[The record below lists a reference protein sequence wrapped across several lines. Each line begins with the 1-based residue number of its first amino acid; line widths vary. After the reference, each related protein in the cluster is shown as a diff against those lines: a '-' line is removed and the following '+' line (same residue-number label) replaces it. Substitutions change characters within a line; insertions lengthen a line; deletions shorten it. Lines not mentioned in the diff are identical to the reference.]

1 MVKAFDG
8 KRLSQITEADVK
20 ATAALK
26 RIKEG
31 IPFPDDPDVPEELPW
46 ASEDLRHGESPEGT
60 YCCGEDVHG
69 QTWEPTLTMDEVSH
83 LLDQMIMDIQHL
95 ELEVVRARYKLSFY
109 LSPPYDGYLRQE
121 IFSSMG
127 SRYGGDPV
135 YDKYLSYCGLG
146 EYDDAIDTPFHLKR
160 KRRLAAGHDDY
171 PDLYP

>member
-1 MVKAFDG
+1 MIDEEV
-8 KRLSQITEADVK
+8 
-20 ATAALK
+20 
-26 RIKEG
+26 
-31 IPFPDDPDVPEELPW
+31 PFLDLDDIDILPW
-46 ASEDLRHGESPEGT
+46 SSETQDHGENPKNT
-60 YCCGEDVHG
+60 CNDREDVHG
-69 QTWEPTLTMDEVSH
+69 HPFEPIFTLDEVGH

-109 LSPPYDGYLRQE
+109 LSPPYDEYLRQE

-160 KRRLAAGHDDY
+160 MWRLAAGHDDY